1 MHVCTAF
8 QWTLYFPSKSLES
21 VSYVTDVYKFL
32 SYEIFPGGIN
42 KYSEEVLSWNSGK
55 ELLIP
60 VKRHNFSKCAQ
71 FNEYDDGAP
80 QMLHSSLPSQW

>member
-1 MHVCTAF
+1 VEVFFYFFAF
-8 QWTLYFPSKSLES
+8 VISPYACLCR
-21 VSYVTDVYKFL
+21 FL
-32 SYEIFPGGIN
+32 SYEIFSGGIN
-42 KYSEEVLSWNSGK
+42 EYSEEVLSWNSGK

-71 FNEYDDGAP
+71 FNEHNDGAP